1 MKSSRLPAFL
11 ATLFLVAAQEPEDL
25 FDPAKTSMDRAAAAA
40 VGADLVEYAQARAKA
55 AADYHI
61 VGDFRKLVRVAY
73 QLASDQGPVAAAHAR
88 IRNGLAPEGPKR
100 EVSRDDLMKALV
112 ALVTKSRE
120 GKAPHD
126 VAAARY
132 LCEVGQLIDP
142 RNEACL
148 VEWNKLSQRGG
159 GISWE
164 AALAVYRRAIPDG
177 TTCSING
184 LAVTSAGGSARVG
197 HVSRVVLIFRAGR
210 FPTLDVTL
218 LREESH
224 QTKVS
229 AEEAIRYW
237 DRIRKHV
244 PLPGGSLEI
253 SFEDKFS
260 KKDGPSAGAAYA
272 VLLRS
277 FSDPFKVD
285 PQFAMTGDVSVEGR
299 ILAVGGVYEKIR
311 GAVMGGC
318 ARVGIPMGD
327 EGELTD
333 GLVLYGPMTLAEI
346 EIHGLES
353 VDDAIAVARADRD
366 ERLGQASAAFARLRP
381 LVEKKLKAND
391 SATSAEI
398 QKLTDAV
405 LAAAPRHLSARLID
419 AWNNRR
425 LPTQL
430 SLGTSLNEAHHVFIS
445 YLSAIRGKDELS
457 FEDIA
462 DETKT
467 TNINE
472 TLRKL
477 RDVTPKLHADA
488 AKPAAKLEATCLTI
502 QRFIQARSG
511 LDSREKQIKAI
522 EKTIQELKEKIDK
535 AKSAGRPADEINRLV
550 KRHNATVEDHNQE
563 LARYKKAAEE
573 RGKIYDKVIETYN
586 EYIVI
591 LRTLTQDPKL
601 LEKLHH
607 GK

>member
-100 EVSRDDLMKALV
+100 DVSRDDLMKALV

-159 GISWE
+159 GISWD

-197 HVSRVVLIFRAGR
+197 HVSRVVLTFRAGR

-445 YLSAIRGKDELS
+445 YLAAIRGKDELS